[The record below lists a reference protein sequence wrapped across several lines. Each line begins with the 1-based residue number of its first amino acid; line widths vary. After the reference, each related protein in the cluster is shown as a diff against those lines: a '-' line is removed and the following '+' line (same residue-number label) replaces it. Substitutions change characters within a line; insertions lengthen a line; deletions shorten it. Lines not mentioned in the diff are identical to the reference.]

1 MGGEGTDEEKLRLLS
16 RLMQV
21 GMLAVGLAGIVTG
34 NFSWLPSAFISLLIS
49 EIPSILARDLKLV
62 LPFQFNFLI
71 VFALFL
77 HVVGGFYGFYDTIS
91 WWDHLTHAMSA
102 SLVASLGLV
111 FVVSIDR
118 YYESICLPKTFIA
131 FFIIMFTMA
140 FGVIWELTE
149 FGVDELTGSLMQY
162 SLDDSMLDMLF
173 DGFAGFFVAAAT
185 TQYLFKHTTPKE
197 FAESFD
203 VEAARDRLKD
213 IRDRIKGG
221 NEKNGP

>member
-118 YYESICLPKTFIA
+118 YYESICLPRTFIA

-185 TQYLFKHTTPKE
+185 TQYLFKHTTPEK

-213 IRDRIKGG
+213 IRDKIKGG